1 MSLDDALPEPVRT
14 RYALKLLGVSLL
26 IVVLITALTTAT
38 VFQVSDRV
46 RDNQL
51 RSVETNAELEARAL
65 GQWIDGKRQVV
76 RTLSSHEGLT
86 PVGES
91 RTRATL
97 LTELDALSPETASL
111 SVVERS
117 PHTHSNGT
125 TEPIVDST
133 DAQFVGEPLSVTDIN
148 WKPTA
153 GFNFEDS
160 DDVVLS
166 LVYTDGDET
175 FVALASPLPSGEHVL
190 VAEYQTS
197 VRAERFTSTIQGTDT
212 LVLGGFTAYVLFD
225 ENESDGITPYEGD
238 RENTTIGRTILRSDP
253 TADIHGA
260 VLTDTEVKGY
270 YSVPGE
276 KVDWVVVKEVPRSKA
291 LAVTDRVQRDLWLV
305 VCIVLA
311 GFLLIGA
318 VIQLGPI
325 RSIKRLARQANA
337 IAEGDLSV
345 DVDHDT
351 RSDEVGEVQSAFA
364 NIKAYVETIT
374 EQAESLSRQ
383 AFEDDVLDEDVPG
396 RVGESVARMHHDL
409 QQFITRLEVL
419 NRILRHNLRNQLD
432 VINSHAE
439 ALDESEHREAI
450 IAATGTLAALGTR
463 ARHIDHLLSKE
474 PQPARIDL
482 VEQVEAVLCDVDT
495 EGVTV
500 RTSIPEDATVVT
512 DAEILTT
519 VLRSPLDNAVRHA
532 DDRVR
537 VAVDSPDAGCTIEIG
552 DDGPGIPAAELEPL
566 TTERETPLQHS
577 RGLGLWELKWGVDE
591 LDGDLS
597 FVTDDGTTVIVS
609 LPDLDSA

>member
-166 LVYTDGDET
+166 LVYTDGEET